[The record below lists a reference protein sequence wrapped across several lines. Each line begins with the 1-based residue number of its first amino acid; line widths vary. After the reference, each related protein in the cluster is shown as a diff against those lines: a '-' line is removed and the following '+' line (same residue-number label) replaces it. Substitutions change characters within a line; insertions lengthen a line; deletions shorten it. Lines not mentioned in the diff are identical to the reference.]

1 MLLLAI
7 ISDEVFEVLVALAFV
22 GRVFCYLD
30 YNFQLTHL

>member
-22 GRVFCYLD
+22 GSFLL
-30 YNFQLTHL
+30 FGL